1 MPALAMISRLR
12 HFAAGSP
19 PLPAESSSCSCGP
32 PIRLRLLPTPPHS
45 DAVSFGYGVLA
56 FPDKDFHP
64 DVQTPP
70 RAYYEARCARRP
82 GGCAPRRAAE
92 VAPTGHRLPRR
103 SRAMIVA
110 LGSGLPLA
118 PTTFAGVPGGCTG
131 AAGIIRACHIGHACP
146 PRWSRQ
152 PAWCATTSSAR
163 LEADPVRPPGA
174 LAQDEERRQRY
185 RRAGPEEG
193 KAPAVSR
200 TPCWPADRPLRSGC

>member
-103 SRAMIVA
+103 SVSGGRCLGARTSSRSRPRCSRACRVA
-110 LGSGLPLA
+110 APGRPELFAHATSSRVPTPVVTPTSLA
-118 PTTFAGVPGGCTG
+118 HYNIICAIGGRPG
-131 AAGIIRACHIGHACP
+131 AAA
-146 PRWSRQ
+146 
-152 PAWCATTSSAR
+152 
-163 LEADPVRPPGA
+163 
-174 LAQDEERRQRY
+174 
-185 RRAGPEEG
+185 RRASLG
-193 KAPAVSR
+193 
-200 TPCWPADRPLRSGC
+200 